1 MPTQV
6 WIDETRDMLLSGYV
20 EELLQVTSPAVEN
33 ATSTAFEISG
43 ASSSGIVPGVV
54 IEIGTELMY
63 VQTVTGT
70 TVTVIRG
77 YGGSTASETGHAVD
91 SLVRVS
97 PKFPTHRIIAAIN
110 DDLADLSAPNN
121 GLFQMLTTSFVYNA
135 AVDGYNL
142 DTSGKEVS
150 SIYSVT
156 YADIGSEA
164 SEPEVMNWKLKR
176 NRDTDSFGS
185 GNALILYTGAWPGQ
199 AVRVSYKSPFTPI
212 STTDLTA
219 NRSLTG
225 LPTTSYDL
233 PPLGAA
239 LNLMVT
245 MPIRREFIDAQ
256 GSSRRAEEV
265 PPGAISASMRDLR
278 SRRDYRVQ
286 SEAARLAA
294 QYPPT
299 WNRNSANRP
308 SSQWSGF
315 RRDL

>member
-1 MPTQV
+1 MSTAQI
-6 WIDETRDMLLSGYV
+6 WIDETREMLLSGYV
-20 EELLQVTSPAVEN
+20 EELLLVAAPAVEN
-33 ATSTAFEISG
+33 ATNTAFEISG
-43 ASSSGIVPGVV
+43 TASSGIVPGVV

-77 YGGSTASETGHAVD
+77 YGGSTASANGHAVD
-91 SLVRVS
+91 SIVRVS
-97 PKFPTHRIIAAIN
+97 PKFPSHRIISALN

-121 GLFQMLTTSFVYNA
+121 GLFQMRTTTFTYNA
-135 AVDGYNL
+135 SVDGYNL
-142 DTSGKEVS
+142 DTSGKEILSV
-150 SIYSVT
+150 YSVT

-164 SEPEVMNWKLKR
+164 SEPDVMNWRLKR
-176 NRDTDSFGS
+176 NRETASFAS

-199 AVRVSYKSPFTPI
+199 KVNVTYKSPFDSI
-212 STTDLTA
+212 SSGSTLRAD
-219 NRSLTG
+219 TG
-225 LPTTSYDL
+225 LPTTAYDL
-233 PPLGAA
+233 LPLGAA
-239 LNLMVT
+239 LSLMT
-245 MPIRREFIDAQ
+245 AMPIRREFIDAQ

-286 SEAARLAA
+286 SEAARLVA
-294 QYPPT
+294 QYPAM
-299 WNRNSANRP
+299 WSRNSANRP